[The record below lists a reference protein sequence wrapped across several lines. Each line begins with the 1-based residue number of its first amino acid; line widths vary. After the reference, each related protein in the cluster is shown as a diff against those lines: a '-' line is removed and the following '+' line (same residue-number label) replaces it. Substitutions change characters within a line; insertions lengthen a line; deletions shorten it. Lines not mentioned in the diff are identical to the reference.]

1 MLKPT
6 NMLLHKPK
14 LLFLF
19 FVSVMLLTVQ
29 AQPVANFT
37 VNDSSGCGSLI
48 PLFQDLSTTSAA
60 DPIVSWDWDFG
71 DNTQHSIIQNTSHIY
86 NATNDTCFDVTL
98 TIITQGGSF
107 ATITKPNFICI
118 HQPPKITKIN
128 VSPSTGCA
136 PACFTLSAEF
146 TSFCPVPDTT
156 WEIGSGNVLFGY
168 SVTDCIPTP
177 GNKDVT
183 LLLTNSCGC
192 TADSIFKN
200 ALKVFPSPV
209 VDFVATTTSSCQPPL
224 NTSFGSLSTYNG
236 SATMPAGT
244 TYSWFF
250 PGSDLPSTTGNPV
263 PSVNYTN
270 SGNFD
275 AELIVT
281 TPNGC
286 TDTLVQTG
294 YIGVGAV
301 NVDMIVPDTI
311 CAGQAFTVQGTGAA
325 SYSWFTPCSSTT
337 VYGTTQS
344 ISLNFPTPGTYCIK
358 VTGSNGT
365 GCSNSKQQN
374 ILVKPA
380 PTASFIVDKT
390 TACSIPVTFNFDAS
404 ASTGTGLT
412 YSWDFGAGASQTAPF
427 VSNTPLVPTTYSTT
441 GNKSVTLL
449 VMNNAGCTASISQS
463 ALISI
468 QAPVANFA
476 ATPTSGCAPL
486 TVQFSNASTSND
498 PITGYT
504 WAITPNTNVLP
515 PPATQS
521 IANPTFVFGDFGNY
535 DVTLYINTAQGCTD
549 SVRKNNFIHVG
560 TTPIG
565 GFTPVTSTVCIKE
578 PIQFA
583 ADSINGTWQYA
594 WDFNYTAP
602 FFNTSSSLANPLYPY
617 PDTGRFDICLIVTN
631 NGCSDTTI
639 VANAVV
645 TNGPKAAFSPT
656 PAVACSVP
664 ASFSFTNTSKNAA
677 TGTTTYNWYF
687 NASPFPFSTTTI
699 PAATTPVNP
708 PNQNYNGPPTTI
720 PVKLFVFSSSTGC
733 TDSLSTNLIVGNPI
747 ANFTVNKTTEC
758 RNVPITF
765 TPTGSNASQYMW
777 IFGDGTTATSNG
789 PTTHA
794 YTTNGTY
801 TDTLIAI
808 DANQCQDTIVKVNH
822 ITITGP
828 IANFYASDSSG
839 CTPFTTIFHDSVT
852 PYPGTTIVNYLWA
865 FPLSPPITVTGGA
878 AFSDPSHTFQ
888 TSGSYTVGL
897 TVTDN
902 DGCKGSIVKSNFI
915 LATYPEANFNADDTV
930 TCAGNTITFT
940 PQVPGS
946 TYVWTFGDGGFS
958 TTQGAGVAQ
967 YAYTD
972 TGFYTVK
979 VVVTDAN
986 GCKDSLTKTN
996 YIYIEDMVPNFY
1008 GSPTSAPCPPLL
1020 TTFHDSSTVADS
1032 LGYNIAQWEWH
1043 FGDGS
1048 LPSTL
1053 QNPSHIYNFAGTF
1066 DVTLIITHSDGCQ
1079 DSITK
1084 PQFIQLNGPY
1094 GKVSLKPTPPNVCP
1108 GDTVTFTITTE
1119 RTVSITYQPETSV
1132 LFVNPNNPVIDTTV
1146 IKYVYT
1152 IPGVYTPKFIIKDAQ
1167 GCAYDI
1173 PNIPNVTVYQPPVAA
1188 FTTTPSSGCLP
1199 LQVAIVNNSAPGVG
1213 PTGGNAIPNTG
1224 GYAWDFGDS
1233 QGTIVK
1239 NPPPHSYFTPN
1250 TYNITLIVKDNK
1262 GCKDTA
1268 IMPVIA
1274 YLQPIADF
1282 DATPRIQCAPAAI
1295 EFQDLTSVTVPTSW
1309 SWNFGDG
1316 SGTIIGNTDTIQHSY
1331 FNDGY
1336 YDVTLTITDANGCVG
1351 SITKQQFIH
1360 LRHPVAQFFSDSL
1373 VGCEPF
1379 TTCFFG
1385 SPSISD
1391 TLIDTYFWTF
1401 GDVSLPAL
1409 SNLDSICHTYAN
1421 PGQYDVYLQVTDILG
1436 CKDDTLRQQYI
1447 TVNQTSIPQ
1456 AVDVLRVNVESK
1468 TQVRADYKI
1477 YPQPDFR
1484 QYLLY
1489 RFVTGQG
1496 WIRVDSTSNINQLTL
1511 YDNSNFLDCENNSY
1525 CYKVLVQNDCRLY
1538 SAIGLSETHCTT
1550 NAYSNQ
1556 QVDAI
1561 RINWNPYEGWGAGN
1575 VDKYRIYRSGF
1586 ATYNTTLMA
1595 LIDSIGGDT
1604 TVYIDNDIFCED
1616 SAYYRIVAV
1625 EKGGNAQISWGDITG
1640 NQPIHLPPN
1649 EKVGMTVATVEDD
1662 KNVAIRWNRY
1672 LGYKPAFYSIERSK
1686 GGNVWKE
1693 IGTTSIGDTSYID
1706 TDVLVDS
1713 ISYSYRIFA
1722 TDSCG
1727 DKSRVG
1733 LIGKTILLKVNQLSD
1748 ETPSLSWTK
1757 YIDWRNDVQYY
1768 EIQVFDEQNDWTKV
1782 DIVDL
1787 NKTSFDDYKT
1797 QLWQGTYCYRIVAHE
1812 LTGNDEK
1819 SISNEDCVTFSPKLW
1834 APNVFTP
1841 NNDGNNDVFYI
1852 KGPNITSFDLTI
1864 YDRWGKVIY
1873 ISKVMSEGW
1882 DGIVNGKP
1890 GVEGTYMYKVTGK
1903 GDNGDEIKLNG
1914 SVNLIR

>member
-1 MLKPT
+1 
-6 NMLLHKPK
+6 MLLHKPK

-19 FVSVMLLTVQ
+19 FVSVMLLTVN
-29 AQPVANFT
+29 AQPVVNFT
-37 VNDSSGCGSLI
+37 ANDSSGCGSLI
-48 PLFQDLSTTSAA
+48 PVFQDLSTTNAA
-60 DPIVSWDWDFG
+60 DPIISWDWDFG
-71 DNTQHSIIQNTSHIY
+71 DGTQHSLLQNPSHIY
-86 NATNDTCFDVTL
+86 NSSADSCFDVTL
-98 TIITQGGSF
+98 TIITQGGSL
-107 ATITKPNFICI
+107 ATITKPNFICV
-118 HQPPKITKIN
+118 HQSPVILPPTI
-128 VSPSTGCA
+128 VSPTSGCS
-136 PACFTLSAEF
+136 PACFKLNANLLTA
-146 TSFCPVPDTT
+146 TSVVDTI
-156 WEIGSGNVLFGY
+156 WEIGSGNVYTGY
-168 SVTDCIPTP
+168 YDSICLANP
-177 GNKDVT
+177 GFLDVT
-183 LLLTNSCGC
+183 LLLIDVNGC
-192 TADSIFKN
+192 ISDSIFKN
-200 ALKVFPSPV
+200 LLQVLPSPV
-209 VDFVATTTSSCQPPL
+209 ANFVATTTSSCQPPL

-236 SATMPAGT
+236 SSTMPAGT

-270 SGNFD
+270 SGNYN

-286 TDTLVQTG
+286 TDTLMQAG

-301 NVDMIVPDTI
+301 NVGMVIPDTV

-325 SYSWFTPCSSTT
+325 SYSWFTPCTSTT

-344 ISLNFPTPGTYCIK
+344 IVLNFPTAGTYCVK
-358 VTGSNGT
+358 VIGSNGT
-365 GCSNSKQQN
+365 GCSNTKQQN
-374 ILVKPA
+374 IVVSPS
-380 PTASFIVDKT
+380 PSASFIVDKT
-390 TACSIPVTFNFDAS
+390 TACSLPTTFNFDAS
-404 ASTGTGLT
+404 ASTGTGLS
-412 YSWDFGAGASQTAPF
+412 YSWDFGAGAVPTAPF
-427 VSNTPLVPTTYSTT
+427 VTNTPLVSATYSTT
-441 GNKSVTLL
+441 GNKTVTLT
-449 VMNNAGCTASISQS
+449 VMNSAGCKATSSQN
-463 ALISI
+463 ALLSI
-468 QAPVANFA
+468 QSPVANFA

-486 TVQFSNASTSND
+486 VVQFSNASTSND
-498 PITGYT
+498 PITGYS
-504 WAITPNTNVLP
+504 WSISPSTNVLP

-521 IANPTFVFGDFGNY
+521 IANPTFVFGNFGNY
-535 DVTLYINTAQGCTD
+535 DVTLHIITAQGCVD

-560 TTPIG
+560 TLPVAS
-565 GFTPVTSTVCIKE
+565 FTYSPAVACVKE
-578 PIQFA
+578 EIQFN
-583 ADSINGTWQYA
+583 ADSVNGTWQYA
-594 WDFNYTAP
+594 WDFNHIAP
-602 FFNTSSSLANPLYPY
+602 FFNTNSSLSSPNYPF
-617 PDTGRFDICLIVTN
+617 PDTGKFEVCLGVMN
-631 NGCSDTTI
+631 NGCGDTI
-639 VANAVV
+639 CIPNAVII
-645 TNGPKAAFSPT
+645 NGPKAAFSPT
-656 PAVACSVP
+656 PAVACGVP

-708 PNQNYNGPPTTI
+708 PSQNYNGPPTTI
-720 PVKLFVFSSSTGC
+720 PVKLYVFSSSTGC

-794 YTTNGTY
+794 YTSNGVF

-808 DANQCQDTIVKVNH
+808 DANQCQDTMIKVNH

-828 IANFYASDSSG
+828 IADFYATDSSG
-839 CTPFTTIFHDSVT
+839 CTPFTTTFHDSVIV
-852 PYPGTTIVNYLWA
+852 YPGTTITNYKWT
-865 FPLSPPITVTGGA
+865 FPITVPPVIVTGIGP
-878 AFSDPSHTFQ
+878 AFSDPTFTFQ
-888 TSGSYTVGL
+888 PSGSYSVNL
-897 TVTDN
+897 TVTDS
-902 DGCKGSIVKSNFI
+902 DGCTDSKTKGSFI
-915 LATYPEANFNADDTV
+915 QATYPNPMFTADDTV
-930 TCAGNTITFT
+930 TCAGNLITFT
-940 PQVPGS
+940 PQTPGS
-946 TYVWTFGDGGFS
+946 TYVWTFGDGNFA
-958 TTQGAGVAQ
+958 TTQGAGSIQ
-967 YAYTD
+967 HAYLD
-972 TGFYTVK
+972 ADSFYTVK
-979 VVVTDAN
+979 VVVTDIN

-996 YIYIEDMVPNFY
+996 YIYIEEMIPNFY

-1020 TTFHDSSTVADS
+1020 TTFHDSSMVADS

-1043 FGDGS
+1043 FGDVS
-1048 LPSTL
+1048 QPSTL
-1053 QNPSHIYNFAGTF
+1053 QNPSHIYNYAGTF
-1066 DVTLIITHSDGCQ
+1066 DVTLIVTHSDGCQ
-1079 DSITK
+1079 DSVTK
-1084 PQFIQLNGPY
+1084 QHFIQLNGPY
-1094 GKVSLKPTPPNVCP
+1094 GEVQIQPNPPKVCP
-1108 GDTVTFTITTE
+1108 GDTVTFTIATE

-1132 LFVNPNNPVIDTTV
+1132 LFVNPNNPLIDTTI

-1152 IPGVYTPKFIIKDAQ
+1152 IPGIYTPKFIIKDAQ

-1199 LQVAIVNNSAPGVG
+1199 LQVAIVNNSVPGVG

-1224 GYAWDFGDS
+1224 GYVWDFGDNS
-1233 QGTIVK
+1233 GTIVK
-1239 NPPPHSYFTPN
+1239 NPPPHSYVSPN

-1268 IMPVIA
+1268 VMPVIA
-1274 YLQPIADF
+1274 YLQPIVDF

-1316 SGTIIGNTDTIQHSY
+1316 SGTIIANTDTIQHSY

-1336 YDVTLTITDANGCVG
+1336 YDVTLTITDANGCIG
-1351 SITKQQFIH
+1351 SLTKTQFIH

-1385 SPSISD
+1385 SPSVSD

-1436 CKDDTLRQQYI
+1436 CKDDTLIQNYI

-1456 AVDVLRVNVESK
+1456 TIDVLRVNVENKS
-1468 TQVRADYKI
+1468 QVRVDYKI

-1489 RFVTGQG
+1489 RFITGQG
-1496 WIRVDSTSNINQLTL
+1496 WVRVDSTSNLNQLSL

-1538 SAIGLSETHCTT
+1538 STLGASETHCTT
-1550 NAYSNQ
+1550 NATSYQ
-1556 QVDAI
+1556 EVD
-1561 RINWNPYEGWGAGN
+1561 RIKLNWNPYKGWGTGN
-1575 VDKYRIYRSGF
+1575 VNKYEIYRSPS
-1586 ATYNTTLMA
+1586 ATYNPSLMTL
-1595 LIDSIGGDT
+1595 LDTVGGDT
-1604 TVYIDNDIFCED
+1604 TTYTDNNIFCAD
-1616 SAYYRIVAV
+1616 SAYYRIVAI
-1625 EKGGNAQISWGDITG
+1625 EKGGNAQISWGDVTG
-1640 NQPIHLPPN
+1640 NVPTHLPPTQN
-1649 EKVGMTVATVEDD
+1649 VEMRVATVEED
-1662 KNVAIRWNRY
+1662 KNVVIRWNRY
-1672 LGYKPAFYSIERSK
+1672 LGYKPAFYSIEKSK

-1693 IGTTSIGDTSYID
+1693 IATAGIGDTSYID
-1706 TDVLVDS
+1706 TDVWVDS
-1713 ISYSYRIFA
+1713 ISYAYRVFA

-1733 LIGKTILLKVNQLSD
+1733 LIGKTILLRVNKLSD

-1768 EIQVFDEQNDWTKV
+1768 EIQVFDEENDWTKV

-1787 NKTSFDDYKT
+1787 SKTTFEDYKT
-1797 QLWQGTYCYRIVAHE
+1797 QLLQGTYCYRIVAHE
-1812 LTGNDEK
+1812 LTGNDEM
-1819 SISNEDCVTFSPKLW
+1819 SISNEDCITFEPKLW

-1852 KGPNITSFDLTI
+1852 KGPNITSFDISI

-1873 ISKVMSEGW
+1873 VSKVMSEGW
-1882 DGIVNGKP
+1882 DGIIDGKP
-1890 GVEGTYMYKVTGK
+1890 AVEGTYMYRVTGK
-1903 GDNGDEIKLNG
+1903 GDTGDEIKLNG